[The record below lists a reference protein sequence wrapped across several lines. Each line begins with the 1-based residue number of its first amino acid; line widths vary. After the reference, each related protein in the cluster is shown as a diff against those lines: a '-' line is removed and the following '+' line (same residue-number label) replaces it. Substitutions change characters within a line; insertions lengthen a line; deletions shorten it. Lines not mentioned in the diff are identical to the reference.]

1 MTMTYTR
8 IYMKINNIDLL
19 YKKYKKLY
27 VDFNDTAFLKSKS
40 IFKKSIEKRGYIS
53 FADKS
58 STSLIRER
66 YYFSLK

>member
-1 MTMTYTR
+1 MTPTR
-8 IYMKINNIDLL
+8 IYLKINNIDLL
-19 YKKYKKLY
+19 YKKYRKLY
-27 VDFNDTAFLKSKS
+27 VDFNDTTFLKSKS

-58 STSLIRER
+58 STSLIREK